1 MRNWIRPRRA
11 GTGTGMLYAGLVS
24 TSAALVVLG
33 LLMIFASL
41 LHERQVLVTAAENG
55 ARVAAL
61 TGDTQTAQEAVAD
74 ILQEANLPQ
83 TYHGQTLWTVSSTSV
98 INGPAQPEAKVTIQ
112 YQAPILFP
120 DLFGALGH
128 PNSLPLTIPLS
139 VSASAANETYF
150 TGPPN

>member
-1 MRNWIRPRRA
+1 
-11 GTGTGMLYAGLVS
+11 MLYASLVS
-24 TSAALVVLG
+24 TAAALVALG
-33 LLMIFASL
+33 LIIIFSSL
-41 LHERQVLVTAAENG
+41 IHVRQVLVTAAENG

-61 TGDTQTAQEAVAD
+61 TGDTQTVQKAVAD
-74 ILQEANLPQ
+74 TLQEANLPQ
-83 TYHGQTLWTVSSTSV
+83 TYHDQLLWTVSSTSV
-98 INGPAQPEAKVTIQ
+98 TNGPAQPEAQVTVQ
-112 YQAPILFP
+112 YQAPILLP